1 MSAIKEN
8 GIFYLQ
14 KLIKNVDVKLSTAT
28 QLKNEYQIL
37 CLVLKNDDLLLRY
50 VSSSGETIL
59 KTIKHFENRRIQDVC
74 FDDTG
79 TWLLVLCYDNT
90 IHVVPALFI
99 CDKSAKFKLIF
110 SGSEISS
117 FTVPFSPPHECPN
130 PQSCPNQFDFGMAD
144 FNDFERFS
152 TRTVLP
158 SSGAGTSRGVGSNK
172 VNEAI
177 AANSLYNQFYCE
189 TGPSSSTAAS
199 QGSTA
204 NESFEAASNN
214 NNNNNNENSLSI
226 NQSNSKGSTPIDSQI
241 LSSSLESS
249 CICPYPKSC
258 IWWQTNNGD
267 QRAII
272 GYSEGTICIVRLTI
286 NCPFIGTC
294 SVERGN
300 IEQLVICRDN
310 NSETVTLMINTSMSE
325 QWKLLL
331 EQKSIG
337 YIYPDSYMNSKN
349 NLQQQQQET
358 NDNGLENSDE
368 NEPQSENWQF
378 VVNLEKKDQQKTND
392 STDEDESFERIN
404 ADDPNLG
411 SETVNDGRSD
421 AGTLPKSIS
430 AAKAR
435 LQSLRDI
442 GAKKIGTL
450 KLKLAE
456 SRLKSKEREKS
467 REQTAS
473 LALMETPSTTPEILT
488 TPSGPF
494 FIVQHTQDRHLLSA
508 LHSYSD
514 TLSVHSMDISLIPL
528 FLYKIPRN
536 CRNLLL
542 TKNLI
547 YTIQTL
553 VENHPKTDQ
562 FEVTPTNETTNDPIT
577 STTVDD
583 KEPMKKSSLASSTD
597 IENVISTMSSQS
609 HEEDDSNTNT
619 INLYNG
625 FGVVSCNM
633 AITKLGCDAEFDDR
647 AEISLYKFEDEH
659 LINLHRML
667 TQAKEEADDQTLQ
680 DSLNSAKTGSET
692 IISNYF
698 NLKND
703 LKKPMFST
711 NFVSSD
717 ANVLQNKF
725 PTVHFEQAFVITD
738 KNVYSLELVEPPH
751 IIFLKLVDQAAW
763 SSCEEFCDIFNL
775 SLSQC
780 IEFAGDV
787 LLRKKK
793 VTKALLTYN
802 VARIPPIKTALKLAM
817 FGEVN
822 ALMHLCAMAIKNTFL
837 LNSKYLIHPNMKY
850 LVDTAHLRHLKYE
863 VLVKNKNKAS
873 LKSVNTGK
881 LCSDFSYETDEI
893 TSDLQ
898 MSSSSQ
904 FHLSNLLF
912 LSLTERCVK
921 DKNYIP
927 LWNFI
932 ATNSKFH
939 TSLASVVLSQSGL
952 YSTAILL
959 AMMRGAC
966 LDILAKN
973 GISTCTI

>member
-14 KLIKNVDVKLSTAT
+14 KLIKNVEVKHSTAT
-28 QLKNEYQIL
+28 PLRNEYQML

-50 VSSSGETIL
+50 VSGGSGETIL
-59 KTIKHFENRRIQDVC
+59 KTIKYFENRRIQDVC

-90 IHVVPALFI
+90 IHVVPALYI

-130 PQSCPNQFDFGMAD
+130 PQSCPNQYDFGMMGGQEY
-144 FNDFERFS
+144 DFERFS

-158 SSGAGTSRGVGSNK
+158 SSAVAAGTGGRVGNSK

-189 TGPSSSTAAS
+189 TGPPSSTAAS
-199 QGSTA
+199 QGSTGG
-204 NESFEAASNN
+204 ESFDAASNN
-214 NNNNNNENSLSI
+214 NNVENSLSI

-241 LSSSLESS
+241 LSSSMESS
-249 CICPYPKSC
+249 CICPYPKCC
-258 IWWQTNNGD
+258 IWWQTSNGD

-300 IEQLVICRDN
+300 IEQLIICRDN
-310 NSETVTLMINTSMSE
+310 NLGTVTLMINTSMTE

-331 EQKSIG
+331 EQKTIG
-337 YIYPDSYMNSKN
+337 YTYPDNFITASSSGTG
-349 NLQQQQQET
+349 QESMETGTDT
-358 NDNGLENSDE
+358 NDSEGNLNENM
-368 NEPQSENWQF
+368 SENWQF
-378 VVNLEKKDQQKTND
+378 VVNLEKKDQQR
-392 STDEDESFERIN
+392 SSEAGDEEESFERIN
-404 ADDPNLG
+404 ADDPSLSMVDN
-411 SETVNDGRSD
+411 SEGKSDGG
-421 AGTLPKSIS
+421 ALPKSIS

-456 SRLKSKEREKS
+456 SRLKSKEREKT
-467 REQTAS
+467 REQAAS
-473 LALMETPSTTPEILT
+473 LALMETPSTCPEILT
-488 TPSGPF
+488 TPSGPY

-542 TKNLI
+542 TQNLI

-553 VENHPKTDQ
+553 METHPTNDDDR
-562 FEVTPTNETTNDPIT
+562 EVTPTNETIGQTEVPGDESI
-577 STTVDD
+577 
-583 KEPMKKSSLASSTD
+583 KKSSLASSAD
-597 IENVISTMSSQS
+597 IENVISTISSQG
-609 HEEDDSNTNT
+609 EDDTNS

-633 AITKLGCDAEFDDR
+633 AITKLGVDCEFHDR
-647 AEISLYKFEDEH
+647 AQVSLYKFEDEQI
-659 LINLHRML
+659 INLHHMSA
-667 TQAKEEADDQTLQ
+667 TAKEEADDQTLQ
-680 DSLNSAKTGSET
+680 DSLNTTKTGSET

-711 NFVSSD
+711 NFISSD

-725 PTVHFEQAFVITD
+725 PTVNFEQCFVITD
-738 KNVYSLELVEPPH
+738 KNVYSLELV
-751 IIFLKLVDQAAW
+751 
-763 SSCEEFCDIFNL
+763 
-775 SLSQC
+775 
-780 IEFAGDV
+780 
-787 LLRKKK
+787 
-793 VTKALLTYN
+793 
-802 VARIPPIKTALKLAM
+802 
-817 FGEVN
+817 
-822 ALMHLCAMAIKNTFL
+822 
-837 LNSKYLIHPNMKY
+837 
-850 LVDTAHLRHLKYE
+850 
-863 VLVKNKNKAS
+863 
-873 LKSVNTGK
+873 
-881 LCSDFSYETDEI
+881 
-893 TSDLQ
+893 
-898 MSSSSQ
+898 
-904 FHLSNLLF
+904 
-912 LSLTERCVK
+912 
-921 DKNYIP
+921 
-927 LWNFI
+927 
-932 ATNSKFH
+932 
-939 TSLASVVLSQSGL
+939 
-952 YSTAILL
+952 
-959 AMMRGAC
+959 
-966 LDILAKN
+966 
-973 GISTCTI
+973 

>member
-14 KLIKNVDVKLSTAT
+14 KLIKNVEVKHSTAT
-28 QLKNEYQIL
+28 PLRNEYQML

-50 VSSSGETIL
+50 VSGGSGETIL
-59 KTIKHFENRRIQDVC
+59 KTIKYFENRRIQDVC

-90 IHVVPALFI
+90 IHVVPALYI

-117 FTVPFSPPHECPN
+117 YTVPFSPPHECPN
-130 PQSCPNQFDFGMAD
+130 PQSCPNQYDFGMMGGQEY
-144 FNDFERFS
+144 DFERFS

-158 SSGAGTSRGVGSNK
+158 SSAVAAGTGGRVGNSK

-189 TGPSSSTAAS
+189 TGPPSSTAAS
-199 QGSTA
+199 QGSTGG
-204 NESFEAASNN
+204 ESFDAASNN
-214 NNNNNNENSLSI
+214 NNAENSLSI

-241 LSSSLESS
+241 LSSSMESS

-258 IWWQTNNGD
+258 IWWQTSNGD

-300 IEQLVICRDN
+300 IEQLIICRDN
-310 NSETVTLMINTSMSE
+310 NLGTVTLMINTSMTE

-331 EQKSIG
+331 EQKTIG
-337 YIYPDSYMNSKN
+337 YTYPDNFITASSSGTGQESMETGTDN
-349 NLQQQQQET
+349 NDSEGNL
-358 NDNGLENSDE
+358 NENM
-368 NEPQSENWQF
+368 SENWQF
-378 VVNLEKKDQQKTND
+378 VVNLEKKDQQRSSETG
-392 STDEDESFERIN
+392 DEEESFERIN
-404 ADDPNLG
+404 ADDPSLSMVDS
-411 SETVNDGRSD
+411 SEGKSDGG
-421 AGTLPKSIS
+421 ALPKSIS

-456 SRLKSKEREKS
+456 SRLKSKEREKT
-467 REQTAS
+467 REQAAS
-473 LALMETPSTTPEILT
+473 LALMETPSTCPEILT
-488 TPSGPF
+488 TPSGPY

-542 TKNLI
+542 TQNLI

-553 VENHPKTDQ
+553 METRPTNDGDR
-562 FEVTPTNETTNDPIT
+562 EVTPTNETIGQTEVP
-577 STTVDD
+577 VD
-583 KEPMKKSSLASSTD
+583 ESMKKSSLASSAD
-597 IENVISTMSSQS
+597 IENVISTISSQG
-609 HEEDDSNTNT
+609 EDDTNS

-633 AITKLGCDAEFDDR
+633 AITKLGIDCEFHDR
-647 AEISLYKFEDEH
+647 AQVSLYKFEDEQI
-659 LINLHRML
+659 INLHHMSA
-667 TQAKEEADDQTLQ
+667 TAKEEADDQTLQ
-680 DSLNSAKTGSET
+680 DSLNTTKTGSET

-711 NFVSSD
+711 NFISSD

-725 PTVHFEQAFVITD
+725 PTVNFEQCFVITD
-738 KNVYSLELVEPPH
+738 KNVYSLELV
-751 IIFLKLVDQAAW
+751 
-763 SSCEEFCDIFNL
+763 
-775 SLSQC
+775 
-780 IEFAGDV
+780 
-787 LLRKKK
+787 
-793 VTKALLTYN
+793 
-802 VARIPPIKTALKLAM
+802 
-817 FGEVN
+817 
-822 ALMHLCAMAIKNTFL
+822 
-837 LNSKYLIHPNMKY
+837 
-850 LVDTAHLRHLKYE
+850 
-863 VLVKNKNKAS
+863 
-873 LKSVNTGK
+873 
-881 LCSDFSYETDEI
+881 
-893 TSDLQ
+893 
-898 MSSSSQ
+898 
-904 FHLSNLLF
+904 
-912 LSLTERCVK
+912 
-921 DKNYIP
+921 
-927 LWNFI
+927 
-932 ATNSKFH
+932 
-939 TSLASVVLSQSGL
+939 
-952 YSTAILL
+952 
-959 AMMRGAC
+959 
-966 LDILAKN
+966 
-973 GISTCTI
+973 

>member
-14 KLIKNVDVKLSTAT
+14 KLIKNVDVKHSTAT
-28 QLKNEYQIL
+28 QVKNEYQML
-37 CLVLKNDDLLLRY
+37 CLVLKNDILLLRY
-50 VSSSGETIL
+50 VSGGSGETIL
-59 KTIKHFENRRIQDVC
+59 KTINFFENRRIQDVC

-99 CDKSAKFKLIF
+99 CDKSAKFKLVF

-130 PQSCPNQFDFGMAD
+130 PQSCPNQFDFGMMGHHQE

-158 SSGAGTSRGVGSNK
+158 SSAVATAGAGKTGVGSSK

-189 TGPSSSTAAS
+189 TGPPSSTAAS
-199 QGSTA
+199 QGSTGG
-204 NESFEAASNN
+204 ESIDAVSNN
-214 NNNNNNENSLSI
+214 NNAENSLSI

-249 CICPYPKSC
+249 CICPYPKCC

-300 IEQLVICRDN
+300 IEQLIICRDN
-310 NSETVTLMINTSMSE
+310 NSETVTLMINTSMTE
-325 QWKLLL
+325 QWKLML

-337 YIYPDSYMNSKN
+337 YTYPDNFITASSSTATSGQHESM
-349 NLQQQQQET
+349 ET
-358 NDNGLENSDE
+358 GTDKDHTEGSTNEN
-368 NEPQSENWQF
+368 QSENWQF
-378 VVNLEKKDQQKTND
+378 VVNLEKKEQPWSIDLND
-392 STDEDESFERIN
+392 EEESFERIN
-404 ADDPNLG
+404 ADDPNLSTVDPGEGKSDGG
-411 SETVNDGRSD
+411 S
-421 AGTLPKSIS
+421 LPKSIS

-467 REQTAS
+467 REQAAS
-473 LALMETPSTTPEILT
+473 LALMETPSTCPEILT
-488 TPSGPF
+488 TPSGPY

-553 VENHPKTDQ
+553 MESRSSNEADK
-562 FEVTPTNETTNDPIT
+562 EVTPTNETIGHTEQP
-577 STTVDD
+577 TVDE
-583 KEPMKKSSLASSTD
+583 KESMKKSSLASSAD
-597 IENVISTMSSQS
+597 IENVISTISS
-609 HEEDDSNTNT
+609 HEEDDSNS

-633 AITKLGCDAEFDDR
+633 AITKLGVDCEFNDR
-647 AEISLYKFEDEH
+647 AQVSLYKFDDEQV
-659 LINLHRML
+659 INLHHMSR
-667 TQAKEEADDQTLQ
+667 TVKEFEADDQTLQ
-680 DSLNSAKTGSET
+680 DSLNSTKTGGSET

-711 NFVSSD
+711 NFISSD

-725 PTVHFEQAFVITD
+725 PTVNFEQCFVITD
-738 KNVYSLELVEPPH
+738 KHVYSLELV
-751 IIFLKLVDQAAW
+751 
-763 SSCEEFCDIFNL
+763 
-775 SLSQC
+775 
-780 IEFAGDV
+780 
-787 LLRKKK
+787 
-793 VTKALLTYN
+793 
-802 VARIPPIKTALKLAM
+802 
-817 FGEVN
+817 
-822 ALMHLCAMAIKNTFL
+822 
-837 LNSKYLIHPNMKY
+837 
-850 LVDTAHLRHLKYE
+850 
-863 VLVKNKNKAS
+863 
-873 LKSVNTGK
+873 
-881 LCSDFSYETDEI
+881 
-893 TSDLQ
+893 
-898 MSSSSQ
+898 
-904 FHLSNLLF
+904 
-912 LSLTERCVK
+912 
-921 DKNYIP
+921 
-927 LWNFI
+927 
-932 ATNSKFH
+932 
-939 TSLASVVLSQSGL
+939 
-952 YSTAILL
+952 
-959 AMMRGAC
+959 
-966 LDILAKN
+966 
-973 GISTCTI
+973 